1 MSHKIIFSYKFD
13 DEINRVYEIIKD
25 LYLLK
30 DLAFN
35 NIISAFEF
43 INAENS
49 KDENVIKII
58 FKNTNL
64 YFHLLN
70 SYKTSN
76 YKIFNFKVKADSI
89 PKEFLIQIELYY
101 CTIEK
106 KTFLIFNIIINNSFL
121 VPLFNDKFNEKEKNK
136 ICENLN
142 NYMKSSTKN
151 MEIKFG
157 TTLNSSLKKL
167 WTIFNEK
174 NGCENFLHSNKF
186 HVEIKGELEKIGS
199 LIYLYVFDNLINDK
213 FENKKLI
220 VLFQVKYIL
229 LSENNIELI
238 LNNNQNNLFI
248 PKINLILSIRYLDEN
263 HCFLSFSLKPLNYI
277 NNDLT
282 NYCEKYIK
290 KTLLNIKDY
299 LKKMT
304 KKNKL

>member
-1 MSHKIIFSYKFD
+1 MSYKILFTYKFD

-25 LYLLK
+25 L
-30 DLAFN
+30 
-35 NIISAFEF
+35 
-43 INAENS
+43 
-49 KDENVIKII
+49 
-58 FKNTNL
+58 NL
-64 YFHLLN
+64 YFYLLN

-89 PKEFLIQIELYY
+89 PKEFFIHIELYY

-106 KTFLIFNIIINNSFL
+106 KTFLIFNIIINDSFL
-121 VPLFNDKFNEKEKNK
+121 IPLFNDKFNEKEKNI

-142 NYMKSSTKN
+142 NYMKSSTRFKN
-151 MEIKFG
+151 IKFG
-157 TTLNSSLKKL
+157 TSLNTSLKNLWKL
-167 WTIFNEK
+167 FNEK
-174 NGCENFLHSNKF
+174 NSCEKFLHSNKF
-186 HVEIKGELEKIGS
+186 HVEIKGQLEIIES

-220 VLFQVKYIL
+220 VLFQIKYIL
-229 LSENNIELI
+229 LNENNIELI

-263 HCFLSFSLKPLNYI
+263 HCFLSISLKPLNYI
-277 NNDLT
+277 NNDLA

-299 LKKMT
+299 LKKNT
-304 KKNKL
+304 QKIN

>member
-1 MSHKIIFSYKFD
+1 MSYKILFTYKFD

-25 LYLLK
+25 LNLLK

-35 NIISAFEF
+35 NIISDFEF
-43 INAENS
+43 VTKEKS
-49 KDENVIKII
+49 KDENIIKII
-58 FKNTNL
+58 FKNINL
-64 YFHLLN
+64 YFYLLN

-89 PKEFLIQIELYY
+89 PKEFFIHIELYY

-106 KTFLIFNIIINNSFL
+106 KTFLIFNIIINDSFL
-121 VPLFNDKFNEKEKNK
+121 IPLFNDKFNEKEKNI

-142 NYMKSSTKN
+142 NYMKSSTRFKN
-151 MEIKFG
+151 IKFG
-157 TTLNSSLKKL
+157 TSLNTSLKNLWKL
-167 WTIFNEK
+167 FNEK
-174 NGCENFLHSNKF
+174 NSCEKFLHSNKF
-186 HVEIKGELEKIGS
+186 HVEIKGQLEIIES

-220 VLFQVKYIL
+220 VLFQIKYIL
-229 LSENNIELI
+229 LNENNIELI

-263 HCFLSFSLKPLNYI
+263 HCFLSISLKPLNYI
-277 NNDLT
+277 NNDLA

-299 LKKMT
+299 LKKNT
-304 KKNKL
+304 QKIN

>member
-13 DEINRVYEIIKD
+13 DEINKVYEIIKD

-157 TTLNSSLKKL
+157 TTLNTSLKKL

>member
-35 NIISAFEF
+35 NIISAFEY
-43 INAENS
+43 INTENS

-58 FKNTNL
+58 FKNINL

-76 YKIFNFKVKADSI
+76 YKIFNFQVKADSI

-121 VPLFNDKFNEKEKNK
+121 VPLFNEKFNEKEKNI

-142 NYMKSSTKN
+142 NYMKSSTRY
-151 MEIKFG
+151 MEIKYG
-157 TTLNSSLKKL
+157 TTINTSLKKL
-167 WTIFNEK
+167 WIIFNEK

-186 HVEIKGELEKIGS
+186 HVEIKGQLEAIGS

-220 VLFQVKYIL
+220 VLFQIKYIL
-229 LSENNIELI
+229 LNEIIKNN
-238 LNNNQNNLFI
+238 
-248 PKINLILSIRYLDEN
+248 
-263 HCFLSFSLKPLNYI
+263 
-277 NNDLT
+277 
-282 NYCEKYIK
+282 
-290 KTLLNIKDY
+290 
-299 LKKMT
+299 
-304 KKNKL
+304 

>member
-157 TTLNSSLKKL
+157 TTLNTSLKKL